1 MRIDEVPI
9 VDVRGSLTVQRA
21 RLLSL
26 LASVYW
32 AGEVPLWFNPRMDLD
47 DGRAAAPAA
56 SLQMTGD
63 AAWRLL
69 TGARYDTRQVRSSG
83 EPALAEPL
91 LRVRGIIV

>member
-32 AGEVPLWFNPRMDLD
+32 AGEVPLWFNPRMDP
-47 DGRAAAPAA
+47 R
-56 SLQMTGD
+56 
-63 AAWRLL
+63 
-69 TGARYDTRQVRSSG
+69 
-83 EPALAEPL
+83 
-91 LRVRGIIV
+91 